1 VTVATLIIANANV
14 VNASAVDYPSAMSE
28 QSKRRSADGNGTYKL
43 TTSFPYLVRRVGV
56 RIGELFDRRVAAFGV
71 TVSMYRVLASLHEA
85 DGQQLGQLA
94 EMTSIEMSTLSRL
107 VGAMVRKGLVTRR
120 RPERNGRIVEIALTA
135 KGRTLVAQLLP
146 IGAHFE
152 AAAVAGLDA
161 ATVASL
167 KAQLRIAY
175 TNLDRLEEALAAGP
189 GSADGTAPRALRGRA
204 KAPRRPAAER
214 AGGGASG
221 GR

>member
-1 VTVATLIIANANV
+1 
-14 VNASAVDYPSAMSE
+14 MSE
-28 QSKRRSADGNGTYKL
+28 PSRRRSSDGIGAYKL

-56 RIGELFDRRVAAFGV
+56 RIGELFDRHVADFGV

-94 EMTSIEMSTLSRL
+94 EMTSIELSTLSRL

-135 KGRTLVAQLLP
+135 KGRTLIGQLLP
-146 IGAHFE
+146 IAARFE
-152 AAAVAGLDA
+152 SVAVAGLDA
-161 ATVASL
+161 SAVALL
-167 KAQLRIAY
+167 KSQLRIAY
-175 TNLDRLEEALAAGP
+175 DNLDRLELEVSGTSA
-189 GSADGTAPRALRGRA
+189 GSAGASTPRPRDRA
-204 KAPRRPAAER
+204 KRARTSLANR
-214 AGGGASG
+214 AGGGTSG